1 MKIFDISNEINED
14 NNKTTV
20 KDEEGLILNLA
31 KEYNSSYFNNE
42 QAYKL
47 DDNELYDRIDEF
59 LQSNYKIKLNH
70 ITNGS
75 QINKLI
81 KNNDGL
87 NDINNI
93 SFLMFLNSLK
103 NKQLENKQREYQQ
116 NKDLEYNNQQY
127 YNRDTDMDGIPD
139 YIDAHPLQNDFI
151 DSDGDGMKDV
161 NDPRPYFNDLER

>member
-20 KDEEGLILNLA
+20 QDEEGLILNLA
-31 KEYNSSYFNNE
+31 KEYNNSYFNNE

-116 NKDLEYNNQQY
+116 NKELEYNNQQY

-139 YIDAHPLQNDFI
+139 YIDMHPLQNDFI

-161 NDPRPYFNDLER
+161 NDPRPYYNDLER

>member
-31 KEYNSSYFNNE
+31 KEYNNSYFNNE

-116 NKDLEYNNQQY
+116 NKELEYNNQQY

-139 YIDAHPLQNDFI
+139 YIDMHPLQNDFI

-161 NDPRPYFNDLER
+161 NDPRPYYNDLER

>member
-31 KEYNSSYFNNE
+31 KEYNNSYFNNE

-70 ITNGS
+70 IANGS

-116 NKDLEYNNQQY
+116 NKELEYNNQQY

-139 YIDAHPLQNDFI
+139 YIDMHPLQNDFI